1 VRIVFDE
8 NTPKSVAHAI
18 KLLAEPEFSIPNE
31 TLEVLHALDLIRP
44 GTPDTTL
51 IQSVA
56 DGTHAKSALITTDK
70 SMRTRRHER
79 AAFHQFGC
87 IGIILRQNWNH
98 ASLWNRAHHTLLWWP
113 IWQQTVQSV
122 VPGTLW
128 QSPWSH
134 RPKPLKP
141 F

>member
-8 NTPKSVAHAI
+8 NTPKSVARAI
-18 KLLAEPEFSIPNE
+18 KLLAEPEFSVPGE
-31 TLEVLHALDLIRP
+31 TLQILHALDVIAA

-51 IQSVA
+51 IQSIA

-70 SMRTRRHER
+70 SMRTRHHER
-79 AAFHQFGC
+79 AAFHQSGC

-98 ASLWNRAHHTLLWWP
+98 ASLWSRAHHTLLWWP
-113 IWQQTVQSV
+113 TWQQTIYAAA
-122 VPGTLW
+122 PGSLW
-128 QSPWSH
+128 QCPWSQ
-134 RPKPLKP
+134 RPKPLKL